1 MEARLVRAALLAAI
15 LASLGAGYRTTN
27 FVVDAPTP
35 DLAEKIGRAAEQFRH
50 ELAIDWLGSAL
61 PNWTQ
66 PCPIHAQVA
75 PNLGAG
81 GATSFVFD
89 HGDVFGWQMNI
100 QGSEER
106 ILDSVLPH
114 EVTHTVFASYFR
126 RPLPRWA
133 DEGACTTVE
142 HTSERSKQERMLIDF
157 LRTGRG
163 IAFSQMFVMTEY
175 PQDILPLYAQGYA
188 LARFLIDLK
197 GKQEFLAYLKDGMAS
212 EDWTAATAR
221 HYGYKDLAVLQN
233 TWLEWIKRGSP
244 LRNAAPGATEMI
256 ASAPAKGR
264 SGSNLVVRA
273 QSADRDQPPIVPVR
287 TSDTPIRFANAQATP
302 VRTRRDRS
310 NDPPI
315 RNGSVVINPGEPV
328 VAMAGSPPPMPAAI
342 AAQGDRASTVT
353 GGATQLAT
361 EDHTWQAA
369 DRGSFDAGEPSPA
382 ISGRSVY
389 GDGFGL
395 IRHSQDAV
403 QTTAQL
409 PAASPDAPAENLA
422 ADHSRQVILEWTRN

>member
-1 MEARLVRAALLAAI
+1 MEARLVRAAVLAAV

-35 DLAEKIGRAAEQFRH
+35 DLAEKIGRAAEQYRN
-50 ELAIDWLGSAL
+50 ELAMDWLGSAL
-61 PNWTQ
+61 PNWPQ

-157 LRTGRG
+157 LRTNRG
-163 IAFSQMFVMTEY
+163 IAFSQMFMMTEY

-197 GKQEFLAYLKDGMAS
+197 GKPEFLAYLKDGMAS
-212 EDWTAATAR
+212 ENWTAATAR

-244 LRNAAPGATEMI
+244 LRNAAPGAAELL
-256 ASAPAKGR
+256 ASATAKGR
-264 SGSNLVVRA
+264 GGSNLVVRA
-273 QSADRDQPPIVPVR
+273 QSADRDQPQMVPVHNN
-287 TSDTPIRFANAQATP
+287 DAPITFVNSQATP
-302 VRTRRDRS
+302 ARSRRDRS
-310 NDPPI
+310 NDPPV
-315 RNGSVVINPGEPV
+315 RNGSVVIDRGEPL
-328 VAMAGSPPPMPAAI
+328 VAATGNPPPMPTAVAASGDGASI
-342 AAQGDRASTVT
+342 ATR
-353 GGATQLAT
+353 GAVQLA
-361 EDHTWQAA
+361 A
-369 DRGSFDAGEPSPA
+369 DDGSWRTANRGFFDAGEPTPVSD
-382 ISGRSVY
+382 GRSVY
-389 GDGFGL
+389 GNGVGL
-395 IRHSQDAV
+395 IHHSPEAV

-409 PAASPDAPAENLA
+409 PTADPDEPAGSPTAEHA
-422 ADHSRQVILEWTRN
+422 RQVILEWARQ